1 MDQKIQSEAFKGGE
15 ITQSKM
21 QEFLRQDLQNI
32 QHLVYLLLSE
42 PDIQQLISEKLF
54 EVYTKRYANL
64 LNKNEEQENGM
75 AK

>member
-1 MDQKIQSEAFKGGE
+1 MDQKIQKEAFNGGE
-15 ITQSKM
+15 ITPAKM

-42 PDIQQLISEKLF
+42 PDVQTLIADKLF

-64 LNKNEEQENGM
+64 LNKKEEQENGM
-75 AK
+75 EK